1 MLIKVLTKTLASMT
15 KGKAMKFS
23 RILSLPLMLA
33 LPFSIMAEDAA
44 IEQKPTAQEAT
55 KTTEQKAESSKKAKA
70 KPKSR
75 PSERE
80 FDPTEEISEDL
91 SVPFPVDI

>member
-1 MLIKVLTKTLASMT
+1 
-15 KGKAMKFS
+15 MKFS
-23 RILSLPLMLA
+23 HALLLSITLILPL
-33 LPFSIMAEDAA
+33 SIMAEDTAA
-44 IEQKPTAQEAT
+44 EQKPTSQEAT
-55 KTTEQKAESSKKAKA
+55 KITEQKAQPKAV
-70 KPKSR
+70 PKSR

>member
-1 MLIKVLTKTLASMT
+1 MLIKILTKEFGSMT
-15 KGKAMKFS
+15 KGNAMKFS

-33 LPFSIMAEDAA
+33 LPFSIMAEDT
-44 IEQKPTAQEAT
+44 ITEQKPTAQEAT
-55 KTTEQKAESSKKAKA
+55 KTTEQKAEISKKPKA

>member
-1 MLIKVLTKTLASMT
+1 MT
-15 KGKAMKFS
+15 KGNAMKFS

-33 LPFSIMAEDAA
+33 LPFSIMAEDTD

-55 KTTEQKAESSKKAKA
+55 KTTEKKAEPTSKKAKA

>member
-1 MLIKVLTKTLASMT
+1 
-15 KGKAMKFS
+15 MKFS
-23 RILSLPLMLA
+23 HTLLLLITLI
-33 LPFSIMAEDAA
+33 LPFSIMAEDTA
-44 IEQKPTAQEAT
+44 IEQKPTSQEPA
-55 KTTEQKAESSKKAKA
+55 KTTEPKAELKKSPNKKA

>member
-1 MLIKVLTKTLASMT
+1 MLIKILTKEFARIT
-15 KGKAMKFS
+15 KGNAMKFS
-23 RILSLPLMLA
+23 RILLLPLILA
-33 LPFSIMAEDAA
+33 LPFSIMAEDTAT
-44 IEQKPTAQEAT
+44 EQKPTAQEAT
-55 KTTEQKAESSKKAKA
+55 KTTEQKTEPSKKPKA

>member
-1 MLIKVLTKTLASMT
+1 MKLSHALLLLITL
-15 KGKAMKFS
+15 
-23 RILSLPLMLA
+23 I
-33 LPFSIMAEDAA
+33 LPFSIMAEDTD
-44 IEQKPTAQEAT
+44 IEQKPTSQEAT
-55 KTTEQKAESSKKAKA
+55 KTTEQKAQPKAR
-70 KPKSR
+70 PKSR